1 MMDRLKRSA
10 FRLYWLKILI
20 RALFLIT
27 LLGSTAK
34 PVFAQEIPAGF
45 ILVAEQQGVA
55 LYRKDYPNG
64 TPDYVQIVDLTQG
77 ASVDLLYGA
86 PVAMN
91 NQRNQGMFGGPNPS
105 FRQKAIRSYWDEYS
119 SSQAGA
125 FCVTNGQFF
134 YMPESPTPLAL
145 PLLVDHQLLA
155 EGFGFPQYPE
165 KQLMLALWPNHA
177 DILPLTAEN
186 LAGTTAESVIG
197 GLTEEANKKPKNAVG
212 RTFMGIW
219 DKDGDLLYETIAIY
233 TTRTAT
239 QAEAAATVRSFGASK
254 VMMLDGGGS
263 TQIICQGQ
271 TYIDTTRAIP
281 QAIGVSSGT
290 GEISALESQ
299 AVESGQTIQPE
310 IAASPEA
317 AGRVAASPESIE
329 SIAVSPEVTGIIA
342 ASPESV
348 ESLAVSPEVTGYIA
362 ASPEAAAQELTGSDA
377 ASNPSLPAAANPVA
391 PIETPGDAA
400 LAAQPSSAEETAP
413 QVEAVAQAS
422 ALVTAS
428 MSLPSAGIVQDALI
442 PTGAEVVAQL
452 STSLTAASQSALV
465 GQPASSDRANG
476 LDVLWLPAI
485 ISPLSLVLFYI
496 ARRHVSLLYRA

>member
-1 MMDRLKRSA
+1 MMDRLERSED
-10 FRLYWLKILI
+10 RLYWLKIVVS
-20 RALFLIT
+20 ALVLLN
-27 LLGSTAK
+27 LLGLTTK
-34 PVFAQEIPAGF
+34 PVFAQEIPGGF
-45 ILVAEQQGVA
+45 QLIAQQPGVW

-64 TPDYVQIVDLTQG
+64 TPDYVQIIDLTQG

-119 SSQAGA
+119 SSQPGA

-155 EGFGFPQYPE
+155 EGFGYPQYPE
-165 KQLMLALWPNHA
+165 KQLMLALWSDHA
-177 DILPLTAEN
+177 DILPLSPEN

-197 GLTEEANKKPKNAVG
+197 GLTEEANKKPKNSVG

-219 DKDGDLLYETIAIY
+219 DKDGDLFNETIAIY

-239 QAEAAATVRSFGASK
+239 QPEAARTVRSFGATK

-263 TQIICQGQ
+263 TQLICQGQ

-281 QAIGVSSGT
+281 QAIGVSAGSQ
-290 GEISALESQ
+290 EVSALESQ
-299 AVESGQTIQPE
+299 APESREPLQSE
-310 IAASPEA
+310 ISASPEPSNNLTT
-317 AGRVAASPESIE
+317 SPESIE
-329 SIAVSPEVTGIIA
+329 SLTVSPELTGSIA
-342 ASPESV
+342 ASPD
-348 ESLAVSPEVTGYIA
+348 
-362 ASPEAAAQELTGSDA
+362 LTRSDLN
-377 ASNPSLPAAANPVA
+377 SDLGLPAAANPATPV
-391 PIETPGDAA
+391 ETSEDAA
-400 LAAQPSSAEETAP
+400 LSTQPSSVEDALP

-428 MSLPSAGIVQDALI
+428 MSLPSSGIAQDPSVSTG
-442 PTGAEVVAQL
+442 PTVVAQL
-452 STSLTAASQSALV
+452 STGLSASSLSADAGQSAPSN
-465 GQPASSDRANG
+465 QANG

-485 ISPLSLVLFYI
+485 ISPLSLVLFYV
-496 ARRHVSLLYRA
+496 ARRHVSLLYRL

>member
-1 MMDRLKRSA
+1 
-10 FRLYWLKILI
+10 
-20 RALFLIT
+20 
-27 LLGSTAK
+27 
-34 PVFAQEIPAGF
+34 
-45 ILVAEQQGVA
+45 
-55 LYRKDYPNG
+55 
-64 TPDYVQIVDLTQG
+64 
-77 ASVDLLYGA
+77 
-86 PVAMN
+86 MN

-165 KQLMLALWPNHA
+165 KQLMLALWPNYA

-219 DKDGDLLYETIAIY
+219 DKDGDLLNETIAIY

-281 QAIGVSSGT
+281 QAIGVSAGSVG
-290 GEISALESQ
+290 ISALESQ
-299 AVESGQTIQPE
+299 AVETGQAIQPD
-310 IAASPEA
+310 IAASQESTA
-317 AGRVAASPESIE
+317 RVAVSPESIE

-342 ASPESV
+342 ASPE
-348 ESLAVSPEVTGYIA
+348 AAAGTA
-362 ASPEAAAQELTGSDA
+362 ASQELTGSDVA
-377 ASNPSLPAAANPVA
+377 FNPGLPAAANPVA
-391 PIETPGDAA
+391 PIETSGDAA

-413 QVEAVAQAS
+413 QLEAVAQAS
-422 ALVTAS
+422 SLVTAS
-428 MSLPSAGIVQDALI
+428 MALPSAGIVQDALI

-452 STSLTAASQSALV
+452 STSLTAGSQSALV
-465 GQPASSDRANG
+465 GQPSSSDQANG